1 MSNPLDPT
9 NQTKRSNE
17 SNKPVRFDRFVLACQ
32 CGLILYACCAGYGA
46 YMVWHSNPSSKASY
60 GIVLGFP
67 AIATLV
73 FLAVSMIVPGLYA
86 PRRMKFPLN
95 FTLPLVYTSLLILTV
110 ILCTSTGNS
119 LILPFEQLKIAK
131 FWLSPAVLALLVFSQ
146 VVCLSAMVILK
157 SESVD

>member
-1 MSNPLDPT
+1 
-9 NQTKRSNE
+9 
-17 SNKPVRFDRFVLACQ
+17 
-32 CGLILYACCAGYGA
+32 
-46 YMVWHSNPSSKASY
+46 MVWHSNPSSKASY